1 MSSDIAVMAKMPE
14 IFIAAILLP
23 AAIIAVYVCRNLEK
37 FKKSLTRLKD
47 VLEYEATQRDSLFE
61 KYRLARD
68 TAYKLKRLDAPL
80 NYNTFAV
87 FNVAIALILV
97 LASIKLL
104 NNPYL
109 AVISAPLWIVFAHQ
123 LVDRLYRARVKAKID
138 AQAQLVLQLLAEL
151 YQVSDNLLEAIERV
165 IPSTP
170 QPLKKELEMLVLKV
184 RTNQDMDRCLIDF
197 AANIDNRDIE
207 TFVHGIILA
216 DQYGTDTHEVI
227 TENANVIRERIALR
241 EELVN
246 ETKGK
251 KVIIHMFMAALPA
264 LFLWLFIVSED
275 ARQVFTQSQ
284 KGQYLVAVLG
294 LVEYLCWHFDSRKG
308 VAEEL

>member
-1 MSSDIAVMAKMPE
+1 MSSDINAMAKMPE
-14 IFIAAILLP
+14 VFFSAILLP
-23 AAIIAVYVCRNLEK
+23 AAIIAVYVSRNIDR
-37 FKKSLTRLKD
+37 FKKSLTKLKD
-47 VLEYEATQRDSLFE
+47 VLEYEATQRDSFFE
-61 KYRLARD
+61 KYRVSRD

-80 NYNTFAV
+80 NYNTFLA
-87 FNVAIALILV
+87 FNAATALILA

-109 AVISAPLWIVFAHQ
+109 AIISAPLWILFSHQ
-123 LVDRLYRARVKAKID
+123 LVDRLYRTRVKAKID
-138 AQAQLVLQLLAEL
+138 AQAQLALQLLAEL
-151 YQVSDNLLEAIERV
+151 HQVSDNLLEAIERV

-170 QPLKKELEMLVLKV
+170 RPLKSELEMLVLKV

-216 DQYGTDTHEVI
+216 DRYGADTHEVI
-227 TENANVIRERIALR
+227 TENASVIRERISLR

-251 KVIIHMFMAALPA
+251 KVIIHLFMAALPA
-264 LFLWLFIVSED
+264 LFLWLFIGSED

-284 KGQYLVAVLG
+284 KGQCLVAVLG
-294 LVEYLCWHFDSRKG
+294 LVEYLCWYFDSRKG